1 MDGPDDV
8 KDGSVGGVKNAA
20 VRKLEHEL
28 GIPMGELK
36 MMEKEFKFLTRVH
49 YWAADTVTH
58 GEKRCVR

>member
-1 MDGPDDV
+1 MDGPEDV
-8 KDGSVGGVKNAA
+8 MNGTVMGVKNAA

-36 MMEKEFKFLTRVH
+36 VEEFKFLTRLH

-58 GEKRCVR
+58 GDKR

>member
-20 VRKLEHEL
+20 VRKLLHEL

-36 MMEKEFKFLTRVH
+36 V
-49 YWAADTVTH
+49 
-58 GEKRCVR
+58 CVVLKLDAFFMKSI